1 MKRKMPVFAVL
12 LFCLLFSPFPGILAA
27 EDKADLILHGGKV
40 ITVDPSDHI
49 FQAVAI
55 QGEYVLAVGSD
66 AEMLALAGPHC
77 RMIDLNGKTVTPG
90 LVYSHYHLMYFGAQ
104 FWPGYLDIR
113 YPAVASKAD
122 LLQVVG
128 DYAVTL
134 SPGEWISANQG
145 FTLLPFETLDRWDLD
160 AVAPDNPAYLRHS
173 SGQFSVVNSAALDS
187 ADIDETTPNPPG
199 SLIMHNELGEPNGI
213 LSHYP
218 AENLVADHATGYG
231 DRTKEQKFEDIERGQ
246 RLCLAAGYTS
256 VQDVIVGSV
265 EDIQI
270 YKEYADSGL
279 LDVRVSTM
287 LFVDTAP
294 EADSLAKKFA
304 PADSVPDKFKFLGWK
319 LAMDG
324 GVMAR
329 TILMYDTALFAAEL
343 SYPYH
348 SQEEL
353 NHMVQVL
360 YNTEKQVAVHVG
372 GDRGIDMTLTAF
384 ENAYQDNPRED
395 PRFRIEHGLFPT
407 GAAGI
412 RMRDAGIILSTQPQ
426 WIPWYADG
434 YAAATN
440 EETMKRLLP
449 LKTMLDNGI
458 PIAFGCDVP
467 ASMYQEPQWAF
478 HGAIMRRSIQSMT
491 VYNPLQKLDAH
502 ETLRIHTMGSAYA
515 GFADSLTGS
524 LEPGKYADLVIWSHD
539 LYSMQPAELIN
550 LTAEMT
556 IVGGEIVHDMGLNP
570 ITVSVNDRD
579 GAAVRPESPRLSGN
593 HPNPFNPVTHLSYS
607 LASSGHVRIGV
618 YNMKGELVRTL
629 TEGKKPAGEYRI
641 SWDGGSENGS
651 LVGSGIYLAR
661 MEADGWTECRKMILI
676 R

>member
-1 MKRKMPVFAVL
+1 MKKELRFWVFL
-12 LFCLLFSPFPGILAA
+12 LPCLLMTAFSESLTA
-27 EDKADLILHGGKV
+27 EDLADLILYGGKV
-40 ITVDPSDHI
+40 ITVDPADHI
-49 FQAVAI
+49 DQAVAV
-55 QGEYVLAVGSD
+55 QGEYILAVGSD
-66 AEMLALAGPHC
+66 AEILALAGPHC
-77 RMIDLNGKTVTPG
+77 RMINLNGKTVTPG
-90 LVYSHYHLMYFGAQ
+90 LVDSHYHLMYFGAQ
-104 FWPGYLDIR
+104 FWSGFLDIR
-113 YPAVASKAD
+113 YPAVASKED
-122 LLQVVG
+122 LLRVVG
-128 DYAVTL
+128 DYAAHL
-134 SPGEWISANQG
+134 NPGEWISGNQG
-145 FTLLPFETLDRWDLD
+145 FTLQPFETLDRWDLD
-160 AVAPDNPAYLRHS
+160 AVAPNNPAYLRHS

-187 ADIDETTPNPPG
+187 ADIDAGTDNPPG
-199 SLIMHNELGEPNGI
+199 SLILHNEQGEPNGI

-231 DRTKEQKFEDIERGQ
+231 DRTKEQKFEDINRGQ
-246 RLCLAAGYTS
+246 QRCLAAGYTS
-256 VQDVIVGSV
+256 VQDVIVGSYDDV
-265 EDIQI
+265 LC

-287 LFVDTAP
+287 LFVDTP
-294 EADSLAKKFA
+294 QEADSLAKKFA
-304 PADSVPDKFKFLGWK
+304 PADSVPDKFRFLGWK

-329 TILMYDTALFAAEL
+329 TILMYDTTLFASEL
-343 SYPYH
+343 CYPYH
-348 SQEEL
+348 SQDEL

-384 ENAYQDNPRED
+384 ENAYQANPRED

-434 YAAATN
+434 YATATD
-440 EETMKRLLP
+440 EETMVRLLP
-449 LKTMLDNGI
+449 LRTMLDNGI
-458 PIAFGCDVP
+458 HLAFGCDVP

-478 HGAIMRRSIQSMT
+478 HGAIMRRSMQSMT

-524 LEPGKYADLVIWSHD
+524 LEPGKYADIVIWSHD
-539 LYSMQPAELIN
+539 LYSMQPAELAD
-550 LTAEMT
+550 LVAEMT
-556 IVGGEIVHDMGLNP
+556 IVGGEIVHDTGLNP
-570 ITVSVNDRD
+570 VTVSVNARD
-579 GAAVRPESPRLSGN
+579 GAAIRPESPWLSGN

-607 LASSGHVRIGV
+607 LVSSGHIRIVV
-618 YNMKGELVRTL
+618 YNMGGERIRILADGRRPKGQ
-629 TEGKKPAGEYRI
+629 YRVC
-641 SWDGGSENGS
+641 WDGRSEDGS
-651 LVGSGIYLAR
+651 LVGSGIYLVR
-661 MEADGWTECRKMILI
+661 MEADGWTGCRKMLLI